1 MNKQTAKIL
10 EKVFIKHLDIKKKSL
25 NKINQIDI
33 ATFDSLRYMS
43 LISGIE
49 KEFKIKLKK
58 KHIFCLKS
66 FNHILKIL
74 KSYKI

>member
-25 NKINQIDI
+25 NKISQIDI

-43 LISGIE
+43 LVSGIE
-49 KEFKIKLKK
+49 KEFKIKLK

>member
-25 NKINQIDI
+25 NKISQIDI

-43 LISGIE
+43 LVSGIE

-58 KHIFCLKS
+58 KTY
-66 FNHILKIL
+66 IL
-74 KSYKI
+74 S